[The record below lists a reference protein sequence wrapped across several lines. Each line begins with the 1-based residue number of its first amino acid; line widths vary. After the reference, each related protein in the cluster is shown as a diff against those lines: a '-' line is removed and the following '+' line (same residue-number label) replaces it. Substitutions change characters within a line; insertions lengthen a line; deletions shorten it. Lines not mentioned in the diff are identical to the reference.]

1 MLPAIHHESWLSKV
15 ILKNRSFILFR
26 LLTLAWL
33 AAVFSA
39 CNPHIEPRFFA
50 QSSSGNLNAEQILA
64 YRTTFYAF
72 AKSQGCVK
80 CHESSISPHFA
91 SLDINEAYLA
101 ARGFR
106 NGSTTIKLIDFDLP
120 VASTFVD
127 YAGNSHCSDT
137 PCSDPDIR
145 PLVQDALEMWAASE
159 IAVGHGG
166 SAIPQKVPRFFTASL
181 KVPATIPTIFTNVP
195 AVLRF
200 PLSDLKPKVPALEGA
215 ILEIEIQMVNAN
227 SYRLSKPKIAGN
239 AISVAFKELSVFIKA
254 TDDPLTNGRE
264 DISQALNW
272 HAVDATA
279 AVFALPATLPAAP
292 LTAVP
297 LAGLPIYFQTSTQA
311 DYFTVGFGDIK

>member
-1 MLPAIHHESWLSKV
+1 MNEHIFFPRIFRFLFLS
-15 ILKNRSFILFR
+15 II
-26 LLTLAWL
+26 
-33 AAVFSA
+33 AAVLSA
-39 CNPHIEPRFFA
+39 CNPQVESKFFS

-80 CHESSISPHFA
+80 CHESSVSPYFA
-91 SLDINEAYLA
+91 SADINVAYQF

-106 NGSTTIKLIDFDLP
+106 NGSKTIRLIDFENP
-120 VASTFVD
+120 VASTFID
-127 YAGNSHCSDT
+127 YAGNAHCSDT

-145 PLVQDALEMWAASE
+145 PVAQSALEMWAASE
-159 IAVGHGG
+159 IAVGRGG
-166 SAIPQKVPRFFTASL
+166 SAIPIKVPKYFTGSL
-181 KVPATIPTIFTNVP
+181 KVPATIPTIFVNTP

-200 PLSDLKPKVPALEGA
+200 ALSELKPKVMALQNA
-215 ILEIEIQMVNAN
+215 ILEIEIQMVNDN
-227 SYRLSKPKIAGN
+227 SYRLSKPKIVGN
-239 AISVAFKELSVFIKA
+239 GVSVAITDLSVFIKT
-254 TDDPLTNGRE
+254 TDDPTTNGRE

-279 AVFALPATLPAAP
+279 AIFPLPASLPATP

-297 LAGLPIYFQTSTQA
+297 LIGLPIYFQTSTKA

>member
-1 MLPAIHHESWLSKV
+1 MR
-15 ILKNRSFILFR
+15 IL
-26 LLTLAWL
+26 LLALLA
-33 AAVFSA
+33 VTFSA
-39 CNPHIEPRFFA
+39 CNPHIEPRFFT
-50 QSSSGNLNAEQILA
+50 QSSSGNMNAEQILA

-80 CHESSISPHFA
+80 CHESSVSPHFA
-91 SLDINEAYLA
+91 SLDINEAYRS

-106 NGSTTIKLIDFDLP
+106 NGSTTVKLIDFDMP
-120 VASTFVD
+120 VASTFID

-145 PLVQDALEMWAASE
+145 PAVQNALEMWAASE
-159 IAVGHGG
+159 IAVGRGG
-166 SAIPQKVPRFFTASL
+166 APIPVKVPKFYTASL
-181 KVPATIPTIFTNVP
+181 KVPTSIPTIFSNTP

-200 PLSDLKPKVPALEGA
+200 ALSELNPKVPALENA
-215 ILEIEIQMVNAN
+215 ILEIEIQMVNET
-227 SYRLSKPKIAGN
+227 SYRLAKPKIAGN
-239 AISVAFKELSVFIKA
+239 SVSVAITDLSVFIKA
-254 TDDPLTNGRE
+254 TDDPLTRGHE

-279 AVFALPATLPAAP
+279 AVFALPSPLPATP

-297 LAGLPIYFQTSTQA
+297 LAGLPIYFQTTTKA

>member
-1 MLPAIHHESWLSKV
+1 MNIPKYIC
-15 ILKNRSFILFR
+15 ILLGFL
-26 LLTLAWL
+26 
-33 AAVFSA
+33 AVFVLTTSFNA

-50 QSSSGNLNAEQILA
+50 QGSNGNLNAEQILA
-64 YRTTFYAF
+64 YQTTFYAF

-80 CHESSISPHFA
+80 CHESSVSPHFA
-91 SLDINEAYLA
+91 SLDINEAYRS

-120 VASTFVD
+120 AASIFID

-145 PLVQDALEMWAASE
+145 PIVQDVLEMWAASE
-159 IAVGHGG
+159 IAVGRGG
-166 SAIPQKVPRFFTASL
+166 SSIPVKVPKFFTAGL
-181 KVPATIPTIFTNVP
+181 KVPAIIPTIFVNTP

-200 PLSDLKPKVPALEGA
+200 ALSELKPQIAGLENA
-215 ILEIEIQMVNAN
+215 ILEIEIQMVNDN

-239 AISVAFKELSVFIKA
+239 TKSFAITDLSVFIKA
-254 TDDPLTNGRE
+254 TDDPLTNGLE
-264 DISQALNW
+264 DLSQALNW

-279 AVFALPATLPAAP
+279 AVFALPATLPATP
-292 LTAVP
+292 LTAGS
-297 LAGLPIYFQTSTQA
+297 LAGLPIYFQTSTKA